1 MRRVAVGQS
10 SSSSSPSDLTTT
22 NNIDTPFIESSSVM
36 LASSSSSTSGPVGL
50 AANSSMSFNTPIN
63 ALCKSAMTTRD
74 DFTHQQQLQ
83 HLLTRTPKLFLKK
96 QDKKKTCPVKSSSP
110 SKTTTIDSIRFE
122 RKALFSRIDQTPISL
137 EKTNESR
144 LINDDFILRRLS
156 WTQSRPVQISR
167 RPLRCLLDS
176 GQCEP
181 DRTETGEFRAFVV
194 AEKNKSRAS
203 DYLAEFE
210 RQRTSEEFHMRQK
223 EAYNRFKSS
232 VGSQH
237 RLVKSRR
244 TDMVDLAASTTSLIM
259 INTKT

>member
-1 MRRVAVGQS
+1 MRRLAVGQ

-22 NNIDTPFIESSSVM
+22 NNMDTPFVESY
-36 LASSSSSTSGPVGL
+36 SSTSGQVSL

-63 ALCKSAMTTRD
+63 ALCKSAMTIRD
-74 DFTHQQQLQ
+74 DLSHQQHQLQ
-83 HLLTRTPKLFLKK
+83 HLLTRAPKLFLKK

-110 SKTTTIDSIRFE
+110 TKTTIDSIRFE
-122 RKALFSRIDQTPISL
+122 RKTLYSRIDQTPISSL
-137 EKTNESR
+137 EKTNQSQ
-144 LINDDFILRRLS
+144 INDDFILRRLS
-156 WTQSRPVQISR
+156 WTQSRPVPISR

-210 RQRTSEEFHMRQK
+210 RQRTSDEFHMRQK
-223 EAYNRFKSS
+223 EAYSRFKSS

-237 RLVKSRR
+237 RLVKSSRR
-244 TDMVDLAASTTSLIM
+244 TDTVDLAASTTSLIM